1 MESFSHLPFSFCAC
15 NDSPREQRDA
25 ATGAL
30 QVDETKFPNGF
41 TPLTKL
47 AHSLGLK
54 IGIYTSVSAVTCGGF
69 AGSLHHEELDAATFV
84 EWGFDFIKHDSC
96 GQDYSVHDGGL
107 QNATKRMR
115 DGIEAASSRAGR
127 PVVSLGEQR

>member
-1 MESFSHLPFSFCAC
+1 MLRKRSQAHVLSPCSLIVTVARCA
-15 NDSPREQRDA
+15 QRDA
-25 ATGAL
+25 TTGAL
-30 QVDETKFPNGF
+30 EIDVTKFPDGF
-41 TPLTKL
+41 KPLTSL

-69 AGSLHHEELDAATFV
+69 AGSLHHEELDSQTFV

-107 QNATKRMR
+107 QNATLRMR
-115 DGIEAASSRAGR
+115 DGIAAASTKAGR
-127 PVVSLGEQR
+127 PVVG